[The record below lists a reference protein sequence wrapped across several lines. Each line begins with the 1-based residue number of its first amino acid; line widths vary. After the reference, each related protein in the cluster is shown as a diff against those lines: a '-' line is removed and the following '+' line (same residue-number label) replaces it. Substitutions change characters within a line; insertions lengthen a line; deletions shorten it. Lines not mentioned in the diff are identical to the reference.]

1 MMKVWFFRVSQT
13 ASPR

>member
-1 MMKVWFFRVSQT
+1 MKVWFFRVSQT